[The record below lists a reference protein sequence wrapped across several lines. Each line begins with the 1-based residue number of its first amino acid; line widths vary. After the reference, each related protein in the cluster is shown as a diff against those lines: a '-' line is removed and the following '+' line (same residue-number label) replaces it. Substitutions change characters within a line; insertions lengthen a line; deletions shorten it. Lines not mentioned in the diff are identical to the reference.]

1 LLSFAFAAAASVA
14 EWFFI
19 AGLSAAM
26 KKISPLCEL
35 CASSGAGGERQ
46 PRFGALTMT
55 DLTGRIALVTG
66 ASRGIGRSVAVALAE
81 AGADVA
87 INYRQMEKMARSTK
101 EQIVAQAKRALTV
114 RADVSSSVEVTR
126 MIRTVEDKLG
136 PIDILVNNAGM
147 ANPKGLKDIT
157 EEDWDETMS
166 INLKSAFLVTQA
178 VLPGMRERGWGRI
191 INITSGAAYT
201 GGIIG
206 PHYSASTAGMEGLTR
221 AYAALRSKKA
231 SPSMQS
237 PPPVSRPI

>member
-1 LLSFAFAAAASVA
+1 
-14 EWFFI
+14 
-19 AGLSAAM
+19 
-26 KKISPLCEL
+26 
-35 CASSGAGGERQ
+35 
-46 PRFGALTMT
+46 MT

-66 ASRGIGRSVAVALAE
+66 ASRGIGRSVAVALAK

-87 INYRQMEKMARSTK
+87 INYRQMEKKARSTR
-101 EQIVAQAKRALTV
+101 EQIVTQAKRALTV

-147 ANPKGLKDIT
+147 ANPKGLEDIT

-166 INLKSAFLVTQA
+166 VNLKSAFLVTQA
-178 VLPGMRERGWGRI
+178 VLPGMRERSWGRI

-206 PHYSASTAGMEGLTR
+206 PHYSASKAGMEGLTR
-221 AYAALRSKKA
+221 AYAALLVKEGITVNAIAPSIIETDMIKKGKDFTNYIPVGRMGQPDEVA
-231 SPSMQS
+231 QAVVFAAGNAYMTGQS
-237 PPPVSRPI
+237 ILLNGGRYFH

>member
-1 LLSFAFAAAASVA
+1 
-14 EWFFI
+14 
-19 AGLSAAM
+19 
-26 KKISPLCEL
+26 
-35 CASSGAGGERQ
+35 
-46 PRFGALTMT
+46 MT

-66 ASRGIGRSVAVALAE
+66 ASRGIGRSVAVALAK

-87 INYRQMEKMARSTK
+87 INYRQMEKKARSTR
-101 EQIVAQAKRALTV
+101 EQIVTQAKRALTV

-147 ANPKGLKDIT
+147 ANPKGLEDIT

-166 INLKSAFLVTQA
+166 VNLKSAFLVTQA
-178 VLPGMRERGWGRI
+178 ALPGMRERSWGRI

-206 PHYSASTAGMEGLTR
+206 PHYSASKAGMEGLTR
-221 AYAALRSKKA
+221 AYAALLVKEGITVNAIAPSIIETDMIKKGKDFTNYIPVGRMGQPDEVA
-231 SPSMQS
+231 QAVVFAAGNAYMTGQS
-237 PPPVSRPI
+237 ILLNGGRYFH

>member
-1 LLSFAFAAAASVA
+1 
-14 EWFFI
+14 
-19 AGLSAAM
+19 
-26 KKISPLCEL
+26 
-35 CASSGAGGERQ
+35 
-46 PRFGALTMT
+46 MT

-66 ASRGIGRSVAVALAE
+66 ASRGIGRSVAVALAK

-87 INYRQMEKMARSTK
+87 INYRQMEKKARSTR
-101 EQIVAQAKRALTV
+101 EQIVTQAKRALTV

-147 ANPKGLKDIT
+147 ANPKGLEDIT

-166 INLKSAFLVTQA
+166 VNLKSAFLVTQA
-178 VLPGMRERGWGRI
+178 ALPGMRERGWGRI

-206 PHYSASTAGMEGLTR
+206 PHYSASKAGMEGLTR
-221 AYAALRSKKA
+221 AYAALLVKEGITVNAIAPSIIETDMIKKGKDFTNYIPVGRVGQPDEVA
-231 SPSMQS
+231 QAVVFAAGNAYMTGQS
-237 PPPVSRPI
+237 ILLNGGRYFH